1 MGEPKPIA
9 TIGVSLGNFYH
20 QSWHSTPRP
29 WSFAVRLTDS
39 SCDFVLKF
47 VSSGHWSICQWEN
60 PSDPSALTKGAGPD
74 FANSIR
80 NGKFT
85 FWQIRDSGL
94 VDVIDPNAN
103 DTHTHT
109 RKVGRS
115 FCRQKIHDQD
125 TFFIWPEKLS
135 PKSLQLMLQ
144 LKCIS
149 TWSNGG
155 GFIHNSVEHML
166 RYIYI
171 YTASVS

>member
-103 DTHTHT
+103 DAHTHTHEKWAGHFVARKSTIKT
-109 RKVGRS
+109 RSSSDQKS
-115 FCRQKIHDQD
+115 CRQKACNLCCSWNAFPLDP
-125 TFFIWPEKLS
+125 T
-135 PKSLQLMLQ
+135 
-144 LKCIS
+144 
-149 TWSNGG
+149 
-155 GFIHNSVEHML
+155 VV
-166 RYIYI
+166 
-171 YTASVS
+171 VSFTIPLNIC